1 MDSDDDLL
9 ARLLAEE
16 EELQFDAFT
25 NETAWE
31 LGHALVDA
39 ARRDGLSVTVD
50 IRRGEQQLFHY
61 ALPGTAAD
69 NDEWIERKN
78 RVVRRFGHS
87 TFAMRAAE
95 GEAFA
100 ENYLLD
106 PTLFAAHGGAFPV
119 IVRDVGVVGTVT
131 VSGLPQEE
139 DHRLVVSVLRAF
151 LEPRGWCKTRS
162 NVKRGGEQEVAGPSS
177 GGPPLRTLGGG
188 GERLRSRSLLA
199 DGLGDLLPSW

>member
-1 MDSDDDLL
+1 MDGDDDLL
-9 ARLLAEE
+9 ARLEAEE
-16 EELQFDAFT
+16 EELQFTAFT
-25 NETAWE
+25 NDTAWE
-31 LGHALVDA
+31 LGHALVAA
-39 ARRDGLSVTVD
+39 ARRDALAVTID

-61 ALPGTAAD
+61 ALAGTAAD

-87 TFAMRAAE
+87 TLYMRAAE
-95 GEAFA
+95 GDAFA
-100 ENYLLD
+100 DNFLID

-151 LEPRGWCKTRS
+151 LKP
-162 NVKRGGEQEVAGPSS
+162 AS
-177 GGPPLRTLGGG
+177 GA
-188 GERLRSRSLLA
+188 SQ
-199 DGLGDLLPSW
+199 